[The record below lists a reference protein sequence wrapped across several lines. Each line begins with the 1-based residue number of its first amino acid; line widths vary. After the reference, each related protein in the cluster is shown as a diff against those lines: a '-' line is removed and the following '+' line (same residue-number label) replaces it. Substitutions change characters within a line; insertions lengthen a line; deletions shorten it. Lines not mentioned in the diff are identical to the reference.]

1 MDKFL
6 DAINNQNK
14 QQDINY
20 LNRQIKSNKNEIVIK
35 SLPTKKKPGPD
46 GFMTEF
52 YQTFKDLKPILPKL
66 F

>member
-20 LNRQIKSNKNEIVIK
+20 LNRQIKSNKNEAVIK
-35 SLPTKKKPGPD
+35 RPL
-46 GFMTEF
+46 
-52 YQTFKDLKPILPKL
+52 
-66 F
+66 